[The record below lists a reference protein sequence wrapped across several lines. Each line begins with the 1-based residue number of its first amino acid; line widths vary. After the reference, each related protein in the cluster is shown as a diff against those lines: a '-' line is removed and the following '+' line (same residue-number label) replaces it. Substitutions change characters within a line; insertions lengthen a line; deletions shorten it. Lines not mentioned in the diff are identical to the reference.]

1 MTSSRAELLPGAVS
15 QPSRS
20 HREGIDTTPEEWE
33 TFINVFTLA
42 PKVPDCKNITEG
54 ATLEE
59 AQCMQERPRRSL
71 SLFRDL
77 FFRPTI
83 LLSLILSSP
92 LPPSSHVFLSPSN
105 IFPFCVLPLTRFVSL
120 FLSLTLSSPS
130 ISCPL
135 LCPLALSIS
144 SFSLFLSL
152 TISLSLYFSP
162 SLFLV
167 LDSWLFRLEW
177 SQAGF

>member
-20 HREGIDTTPEEWE
+20 HREGIDTTPDEWE

-54 ATLEE
+54 TTLEE

-83 LLSLILSSP
+83 L
-92 LPPSSHVFLSPSN
+92 
-105 IFPFCVLPLTRFVSL
+105 
-120 FLSLTLSSPS
+120 
-130 ISCPL
+130 
-135 LCPLALSIS
+135 
-144 SFSLFLSL
+144 
-152 TISLSLYFSP
+152 
-162 SLFLV
+162 
-167 LDSWLFRLEW
+167 
-177 SQAGF
+177 